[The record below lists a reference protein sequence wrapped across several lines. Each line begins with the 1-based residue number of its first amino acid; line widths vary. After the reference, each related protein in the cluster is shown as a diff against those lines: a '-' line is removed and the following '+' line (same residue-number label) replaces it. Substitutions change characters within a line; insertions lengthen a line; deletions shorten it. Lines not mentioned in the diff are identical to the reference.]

1 MFWGKIKE
9 ISKIVH
15 EIPPKN
21 IIVPENRVRHVRQD
35 SSVAQLAES
44 IAEHGVLEPI
54 LVRRPTGADLPYTL
68 VAGERRL
75 RAAQLAGLE
84 TVPVVAVEVGEIDAA
99 VIAIIENL
107 HRQDLTMFEEA
118 NAIHSL
124 ISITGMTQESC
135 AKKLSVSQSYV
146 ANKLRLLKLSDSQKN
161 LIIEN
166 SLTERHARALLR
178 LPNEKDRDD
187 ALEKIIKREM
197 NVGKTEEYIEEL
209 LCAASRATEKEEKK
223 EQKRKLVVRDLRL
236 FYNSIDQAVEII
248 KRSGIPVESSRKEVE
263 RGVLIEILLTKNRDI
278 A

>member
-21 IIVPENRVRHVRQD
+21 IVVPENRVRHVRHD

-54 LVRRPTGADLPYTL
+54 LVRRPLGADQPYTL

-75 RAAQLAGLE
+75 KAAQLAGLE

-124 ISITGMTQESC
+124 ISITGMTQENC

-178 LPNEKDRDD
+178 LPTENDRDD

>member
-21 IIVPENRVRHVRQD
+21 IVVPENRVRHVGQD

-54 LVRRPTGADLPYTL
+54 LVRRPIGADQPYTL

-75 RAAQLAGLE
+75 RAARLAGLE

-124 ISITGMTQESC
+124 ISITGMTQENC

-166 SLTERHARALLR
+166 ALTERHARALLR
-178 LPNEKDRDD
+178 LPAENDRDD

-197 NVGKTEEYIEEL
+197 NVVKTEEYIEEL

-248 KRSGIPVESSRKEVE
+248 KRSGIPVEASRKEVE

>member
-21 IIVPENRVRHVRQD
+21 IVVPENRVRHVRQD

-54 LVRRPTGADLPYTL
+54 LVRRPVGADQPYTL

-75 RAAQLAGLE
+75 RAARLAGLE

-124 ISITGMTQESC
+124 ISITGMTQENC

-166 SLTERHARALLR
+166 ALTERHARALLR
-178 LPNEKDRDD
+178 LPTENDRDD

-248 KRSGIPVESSRKEVE
+248 KRSGIPVEASRKEVE

>member
-21 IIVPENRVRHVRQD
+21 IVVPENRVRHVRQD

-54 LVRRPTGADLPYTL
+54 LVRRPVGADQPYTL

-75 RAAQLAGLE
+75 RAARLAGLE

-124 ISITGMTQESC
+124 ISITGMTQENC

-161 LIIEN
+161 LIVEN
-166 SLTERHARALLR
+166 ALTERHARALLR
-178 LPNEKDRDD
+178 LPTENDRDD

-248 KRSGIPVESSRKEVE
+248 KRSGIPVEASRKEVE